1 VSCRCVSDRLD
12 VVILGVVRPFMY
24 CSGLFILRSNTSAIP
39 LPPGAPD
46 VTDWSERHFNLK
58 WKEPIDDGG
67 MPITGEP
74 SVFVADASTTF
85 SNFAVGSHWL
95 SSHWLGSLWLGSY
108 CQVSHWQGIQ
118 WQGSH
123 WLRSHW
129 LASHC
134 QVSHWQGIHSMA
146 R

>member
-1 VSCRCVSDRLD
+1 MSDRLD
-12 VVILGVVRPFMY
+12 VVILVVVRPFMY
-24 CSGLFILRSNTSAIP
+24 CSGLFILRSKTSAIP

-74 SVFVADASTTF
+74 SVFVADASLFVADASTTF

-95 SSHWLGSLWLGSY
+95 
-108 CQVSHWQGIQ
+108 
-118 WQGSH
+118 GSH
-123 WLRSHW
+123 
-129 LASHC
+129 
-134 QVSHWQGIHSMA
+134 
-146 R
+146 